1 MHDKWYSIKA
11 AADRAEVYIYDEIGT
26 FGVTA
31 KQFAQDF
38 SAINASQILV
48 RINSIGGDVF
58 DGIAI
63 HNAIKAKQANI
74 TTQVDGIAASIASII
89 MLAGKQISIAKNGYV
104 MIHQPWTLA
113 MGNGEDLRKQADLLD
128 KLSGT
133 MATMY
138 AAKTGKS
145 AEQMTSV
152 MSAVT
157 WYTAEEAK
165 AAGFVDAVMDEEG
178 DLPAAAA
185 KAVLKFQNPP
195 EQIKKIAAKL
205 IEKNAAESEQK
216 ARDLEAAKAETLRI
230 QHEIEMD
237 EQAASA

>member
-1 MHDKWYSIKA
+1 MTEKWYSIKA
-11 AADRAEVYIYDEIGT
+11 AANRAEVYIYDEIGA
-26 FGVTA
+26 FGVSA
-31 KQFAQDF
+31 KQFTQEFA
-38 SAINASQILV
+38 AINASQILV

-63 HNAIKAKQANI
+63 HNAIKAKQADI

-89 MLAGKQISIAKNGYV
+89 MLAGKQIAIAKNGYV
-104 MIHQPWTLA
+104 MIHQPWTFA

-138 AAKTGKS
+138 AAKTGKT
-145 AEQMTSV
+145 AEQMSSV

-165 AAGFVDAVMDEEG
+165 AAGFVDAVLEEEG

-185 KAVLKFQNPP
+185 KAVLKLQNPP

-205 IEKNAAESEQK
+205 IEKSAAADEQK
-216 ARDLEAAKAETLRI
+216 ARDMEAAKAETARI
-230 QHEIEMD
+230 KREIEMD
-237 EQAASA
+237 EQALLA